1 MEKNK
6 VIIAGGGTAGH
17 LYPGIAIARE
27 LLERRSDLEILFAI
41 GGTPL
46 ELRILGRERFSTL
59 TIRSGPLR
67 GRGTFAKLKSLGR
80 VAWGLGQSLAA
91 IRRTRPRLVIGVGG
105 YASGPMVLAGVLVR
119 RPTLLHEQNLLPGLT
134 NRLLAPL
141 VDEVAISFAG
151 TSSYLGGKGR
161 WTGNPLRG
169 EFRRPVEVHRPGG
182 PLRLLVFGGSQG
194 ARRINQVFLEALP
207 ALISLPG
214 GVEIVHA
221 TGEDD
226 REWVEEAYREHGFPA
241 RVEAFLTEMA
251 PAYAT
256 ADLVIS
262 RAGATTCAELTA
274 LGKPA
279 ILIPFPR
286 AAGGHQDLNAEQLR
300 EAGAAVMIPEPEL
313 GPERLAEMVR
323 DLASEPDR
331 LREMATASRSLGLP
345 DAAKR
350 VANLAEEL
358 MNARG
363 KTAA

>member
-1 MEKNK
+1 
-6 VIIAGGGTAGH
+6 
-17 LYPGIAIARE
+17 
-27 LLERRSDLEILFAI
+27 
-41 GGTPL
+41 
-46 ELRILGRERFSTL
+46 
-59 TIRSGPLR
+59 
-67 GRGTFAKLKSLGR
+67 
-80 VAWGLGQSLAA
+80 
-91 IRRTRPRLVIGVGG
+91 
-105 YASGPMVLAGVLVR
+105 
-119 RPTLLHEQNLLPGLT
+119 
-134 NRLLAPL
+134 
-141 VDEVAISFAG
+141 
-151 TSSYLGGKGR
+151 
-161 WTGNPLRG
+161 
-169 EFRRPVEVHRPGG
+169 
-182 PLRLLVFGGSQG
+182 LRLLVFGGSQG

-221 TGEDD
+221 TGEED

-331 LREMATASRSLGLP
+331 LREMATASRGLGLP